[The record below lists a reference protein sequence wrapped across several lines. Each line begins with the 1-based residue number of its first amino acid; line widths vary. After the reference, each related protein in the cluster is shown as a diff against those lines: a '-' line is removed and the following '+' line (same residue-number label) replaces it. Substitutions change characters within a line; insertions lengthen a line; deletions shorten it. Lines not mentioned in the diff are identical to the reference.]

1 MERVLKET
9 QVCLAAQGRSQ
20 EVHSCV
26 MMRFL
31 CLLPCCWDML
41 GQLEHIKDHPHDSDT
56 QQRKHTLHQKS
67 VFSLRKTRNTHTHKQ
82 YWFSY
87 GSMTSLRGAERGQ
100 CNRHT
105 HTHLRRKHRH
115 TTREHTQLHV
125 KVSPYYLSTVWPTLA
140 HWPGSG
146 SMNLYP
152 FVHFSPSS
160 TVNIWVSLWLHEP
173 IESNYQAPITPDD
186 IAHCLGFVCF
196 IRWLLGYV
204 VEEII
209 G

>member
-1 MERVLKET
+1 MPGCSR
-9 QVCLAAQGRSQ
+9 QVTGSA
-20 EVHSCV
+20 
-26 MMRFL
+26 FL
-31 CLLPCCWDML
+31 CDDAFPVPLAVLLRHAGPIRAHQRPSAWL
-41 GQLEHIKDHPHDSDT
+41 RHTTAETHPSSE
-56 QQRKHTLHQKS
+56 KS

-125 KVSPYYLSTVWPTLA
+125 KVSPYYLGTVWPTLA